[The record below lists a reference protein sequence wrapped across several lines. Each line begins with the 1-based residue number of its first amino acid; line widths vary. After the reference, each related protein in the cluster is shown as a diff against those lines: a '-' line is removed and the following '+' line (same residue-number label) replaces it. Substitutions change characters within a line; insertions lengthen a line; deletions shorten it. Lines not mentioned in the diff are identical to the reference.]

1 MPRDPENLLTMASTY
16 LSLHYHIV
24 FGTKDRM
31 PLIDTSW
38 RPRLHEYLGGTV
50 NGLGGIPEAIGGVA
64 DHVHL
69 LVGLKS
75 THCLA
80 DFMRD
85 LKKSATN
92 WVHETIEHGDKFAW
106 QNGYA
111 AFTVSATSREAVRE
125 YIAKQEEHHRT
136 KSFRE
141 EWIAMLER
149 AGIVYDPRFL
159 D

>member
-1 MPRDPENLLTMASTY
+1 MPPVHHFTMASTY

-31 PLIDTSW
+31 PLIDASW

-69 LVGLKS
+69 LVGLKA

-80 DFMRD
+80 DFVRE
-85 LKKSATN
+85 LKKAATA
-92 WVHETIEHGDKFAW
+92 WVHHEIERGEKFAW

-111 AFTVSATSREAVRE
+111 AFTVSATSREGVRE
-125 YIAKQEEHHRT
+125 YITGQEVQHRM

-141 EWIAMLER
+141 EFVAMLEK
-149 AGIVYDPRFL
+149 AGIAYDPRFL

>member
-1 MPRDPENLLTMASTY
+1 MAATY
-16 LSLHYHIV
+16 LALHYHIV

-31 PLIDTSW
+31 PLISSSW

-50 NGLGGIPEAIGGVA
+50 RGLGGTPEAIGGVA
-64 DHVHL
+64 DHIHL

-80 DFMRD
+80 DFVRD
-85 LKKSATN
+85 LKKSATS
-92 WVHETIEHGDKFAW
+92 WVRDTIEHGDKFSW

-111 AFTVSATSREAVRE
+111 AFSVSVTSRKAVRE
-125 YIAKQEEHHRT
+125 YIGNQEEHHRT

-141 EWIAMLER
+141 EWIAMLDKAE
-149 AGIVYDPRFL
+149 IPYDPKYL

>member
-1 MPRDPENLLTMASTY
+1 MCRAMHPHNMASTY

-31 PLIDTSW
+31 PSINATW

-50 NGLGGIPEAIGGVA
+50 HGLGGIPEAIGGVA

-80 DFMRD
+80 DFVRE
-85 LKKSATN
+85 LKKSATA
-92 WVHETIEHGDKFAW
+92 WVHHEIELGEKFAW

-111 AFTVSATSREAVRE
+111 AFTVSATSRQAVRD
-125 YIAKQEEHHRT
+125 YIVGQEEHHRV
-136 KSFRE
+136 KSFHE
-141 EWIAMLER
+141 EFVAMLEK
-149 AGIVYDPRFL
+149 AGISYDPRFL

>member
-1 MPRDPENLLTMASTY
+1 MASTY

-31 PLIDTSW
+31 PLIDASW
-38 RPRLHEYLGGTV
+38 RPRLHEYMGGV
-50 NGLGGIPEAIGGVA
+50 IHGLGGIPEKIGGVA

-80 DFMRD
+80 DVVRE
-85 LKKSATN
+85 LKKASTA
-92 WVHETIEHGDKFAW
+92 WVHQSVERGEKFSW

-111 AFTVSATSREAVRE
+111 AFTVSAPSRDAVRE
-125 YIAKQEEHHRT
+125 YIAGQEEHHRV

-141 EWIAMLER
+141 EFVAMLEK
-149 AGIVYDPRFL
+149 AGIPYDPRFL
-159 D
+159 E

>member
-1 MPRDPENLLTMASTY
+1 MASTY